1 MAEEKSGLDKFRD
14 LYLPTVREY
23 EKKLADTLS
32 YYAGPELTKLG
43 QGIFALR
50 PFQNR
55 PDATEFIQNPSLK
68 TGLDLAKDT
77 AITVA
82 EATPFS
88 YLASRSATLPG
99 KVAQEVIKSGAKKI
113 DNVALGQDEIIDIY
127 TNNLKR
133 KDRIALRNA
142 TKSDESLNSFINT
155 VNELPAQVLKKE
167 GQGASAKIQTRYDE
181 NTVNQFANIFNS
193 QNPFKIEYLKQS
205 LGNQY
210 KALYNSARDKN
221 LLKTDVKFKGEDTT
235 IKSILEQGKGKLKGG
250 VSTDD
255 VAQQLEDV
263 LVRYKKENPNSTGY
277 ELKAGGDFN
286 LMKYIEEVNPE
297 LAVYFSGKGKS
308 NYYETLQK
316 IKSEGTINN
325 LGLKEFDK
333 PGVKFGSG
341 AKEEPSKRTILK
353 TRSKTGLEKSLNMPM
368 STGDP
373 IKYLPGIF
381 SEGADAATKKTEIIL
396 AHGLGKGKIPQV
408 IENKINLIPNK
419 FIEEVERPTF
429 FLTSAGNKAHMKIEN
444 QLITD
449 LIEKYKLLG
458 WEHSGKAT
466 DDWVNVKKID
476 VSKNKE
482 LSNQIKKIDSRIDD
496 YVRKLNKLD
505 AYTIFYNPVKD
516 KMVSFGKEIS
526 KIPGLS
532 NLINKVKSG
541 EKQLTGVIDVN
552 RLKRGGMVGISH
564 LTRPLGNF

>member
-82 EATPFS
+82 EATPFG

-167 GQGASAKIQTRYDE
+167 GRGASAKIQTRYDE

-205 LGNQY
+205 LG
-210 KALYNSARDKN
+210 
-221 LLKTDVKFKGEDTT
+221 
-235 IKSILEQGKGKLKGG
+235 
-250 VSTDD
+250 
-255 VAQQLEDV
+255 
-263 LVRYKKENPNSTGY
+263 
-277 ELKAGGDFN
+277 
-286 LMKYIEEVNPE
+286 
-297 LAVYFSGKGKS
+297 
-308 NYYETLQK
+308 
-316 IKSEGTINN
+316 
-325 LGLKEFDK
+325 
-333 PGVKFGSG
+333 
-341 AKEEPSKRTILK
+341 
-353 TRSKTGLEKSLNMPM
+353 
-368 STGDP
+368 
-373 IKYLPGIF
+373 
-381 SEGADAATKKTEIIL
+381 
-396 AHGLGKGKIPQV
+396 
-408 IENKINLIPNK
+408 
-419 FIEEVERPTF
+419 
-429 FLTSAGNKAHMKIEN
+429 
-444 QLITD
+444 
-449 LIEKYKLLG
+449 
-458 WEHSGKAT
+458 
-466 DDWVNVKKID
+466 
-476 VSKNKE
+476 
-482 LSNQIKKIDSRIDD
+482 
-496 YVRKLNKLD
+496 
-505 AYTIFYNPVKD
+505 
-516 KMVSFGKEIS
+516 
-526 KIPGLS
+526 
-532 NLINKVKSG
+532 
-541 EKQLTGVIDVN
+541 
-552 RLKRGGMVGISH
+552 
-564 LTRPLGNF
+564 